1 MNYQSKLGE
10 TAFTDRQSQVLE
22 AGLALLVAGGEK
34 AITTAGLAR
43 AANCSKESL
52 YKWFGDREGVLSAM
66 IAYQASKVRVPA
78 VAASA
83 NRSAED
89 FRADF
94 EAFGNDLLSVLSGS
108 TSVALN
114 RLAIGQASAEGA
126 PLGQLLVSRGRAH
139 IRDRAKALLEAA
151 RRAGHLRFD
160 DAEEAFETLYALLV
174 RDTHVRML
182 LGEKLADVGLPGKQ
196 KSKVQR
202 ALDQFYRLYGAA
214 FAQL

>member
-1 MNYQSKLGE
+1 MNYQNKMNE
-10 TAFTDRQSQVLE
+10 AEFTERQSQVLE

-94 EAFGNDLLSVLSGS
+94 ETFGNDLLSVLSGS
-108 TSVALN
+108 TSIALN
-114 RLAIGQASAEGA
+114 RLAIGQANADGA
-126 PLGQLLVSRGRAH
+126 PLGDLLIGRGRSA
-139 IRDRAKALLEAA
+139 IRARAKALLEAA

-160 DAEEAFETLYALLV
+160 DPEVAFETLYGLLIG
-174 RDTHVRML
+174 DMHVRML
-182 LGEKLADVGLPGKQ
+182 LGEKLATIGLPKNQGA
-196 KSKVQR
+196 KVTR
-202 ALDQFYRLYGAA
+202 AVDQFYRLYGAE
-214 FAQL
+214 FATL

>member
-1 MNYQSKLGE
+1 MNYQSKLE
-10 TAFTDRQSQVLE
+10 DSEFTDRQAQVLE

-78 VAASA
+78 AAASA
-83 NRSAED
+83 NRSAEE

-108 TSVALN
+108 TSIALN
-114 RLAIGQASAEGA
+114 RLAIGQASADGA
-126 PLGQLLVSRGRAH
+126 PLGELLIKRGRSA
-139 IRDRAKALLEAA
+139 IRARAKALLEAA

-160 DAEEAFETLYALLV
+160 DTEEAFETLYALLV
-174 RDTHVRML
+174 RDMHVRML
-182 LGEKLADVGLPGKQ
+182 LGEKQTSLGLPLDQ
-196 KSKVQR
+196 IRQIER
-202 ALDQFYRLYGAA
+202 ALDHFYRLFGAE
-214 FAQL
+214 FAKL